1 MKKELELEDKLK
13 LLEREVS
20 LLGDEAEKSKL
31 DLKEAVDSLKLEIES
46 LKIILKEMTPDFEEK
61 FKNARNYAL
70 REIDPEWPSKK

>member
-1 MKKELELEDKLK
+1 VKKELELEDKLK